1 MVDDSP
7 TALIVFCTCPDEASA
22 AQLSETLVQQRLA
35 ACVNSIPGLRSTY
48 LWDGAVQTDQEHL
61 LMIKTSRRRYP
72 ALETAIRNTHPYELP
87 EILAVEAALGLPDYL
102 QWVHDAC
109 SP

>member
-1 MVDDSP
+1 
-7 TALIVFCTCPDEASA
+7 
-22 AQLSETLVQQRLA
+22 
-35 ACVNSIPGLRSTY
+35 
-48 LWDGAVQTDQEHL
+48 
-61 LMIKTSRRRYP
+61 MIKTSRRRYP